1 MALKNIAASVLARLK
16 NQSKE
21 EGISFQLVL
30 QLFAQEEFLRK
41 LSVSRYSDNLI
52 LKGGM
57 FIYTLTEFDSR
68 PTRDI
73 DFMIRELHG
82 SLENIRQTMECI
94 CNVSTGND
102 FIKLEVLDTEPITV
116 DKKYPGV
123 KTMLIG
129 RIEKV
134 RIPFSIDIG
143 IDDVIVPIPVKRTI
157 VTRLSGFVSP
167 EVFTYSLE
175 STIAEK
181 FDAILQRMSGTS
193 RMKDFY
199 DIYYL
204 SGIFDFQGKIL
215 TEAISKTLIQ
225 RERELDKDAFKDI
238 SSFKN
243 NTFLQKQWKAFE
255 PTREA
260 NLSFEETILRL
271 IYFLEPIYQCILEN
285 TLYTKNWDCEHQAWI
300 EVKSKEEK

>member
-1 MALKNIAASVLARLK
+1 MAIKNMAASVLTRLK

-21 EGISFQLVL
+21 EGIPFQMVL

-41 LSVSRYSDNLI
+41 LSFSQYVDNLI

-73 DFMIRELHG
+73 DFLIKNLLG
-82 SLENIRQTMECI
+82 SLENIEQTMRDI
-94 CNVSTGND
+94 CNINTGND
-102 FIKLEVLDTEPITV
+102 FLTLEVLGTETISV

-123 KTMLIG
+123 KTSFMG
-129 RIEKV
+129 RIGKV

-143 IDDVIVPIPVKRTI
+143 IDDVIVPDPIKRTI
-157 VTRLSGFVSP
+157 VTRLPDFVPP
-167 EVFTYSLE
+167 EVYTYSLE

-181 FDAILQRMSGTS
+181 LDAILQRMAGTS

-204 SGIFDFQGKIL
+204 SGIFDFEGEI
-215 TEAISKTLIQ
+215 LIQ
-225 RERELDKDAFKDI
+225 AVKSTLAHRNRELPTDAFAEI
-238 SSFKN
+238 GEFKN
-243 NTFLQKQWKAFE
+243 NDALNTQWKAFDPAKE
-255 PTREA
+255 SG
-260 NLSFEETILRL
+260 LLFDDVLDRL
-271 IYFLEPIYQCILEN
+271 AVFLEPIYQNILSETN
-285 TLYTKNWDCEHQAWI
+285 YDKRWSCE
-300 EVKSKEEK
+300 SKMWM

>member
-30 QLFAQEEFLRK
+30 QLFAQEEFFRK

-157 VTRLSGFVSP
+157 VT
-167 EVFTYSLE
+167 
-175 STIAEK
+175 
-181 FDAILQRMSGTS
+181 
-193 RMKDFY
+193 
-199 DIYYL
+199 
-204 SGIFDFQGKIL
+204 
-215 TEAISKTLIQ
+215 
-225 RERELDKDAFKDI
+225 
-238 SSFKN
+238 
-243 NTFLQKQWKAFE
+243 
-255 PTREA
+255 
-260 NLSFEETILRL
+260 
-271 IYFLEPIYQCILEN
+271 
-285 TLYTKNWDCEHQAWI
+285 
-300 EVKSKEEK
+300 

>member
-1 MALKNIAASVLARLK
+1 MAIKNMAASVLTRLK

-21 EGISFQLVL
+21 EGIPFQMVL

-41 LSVSRYSDNLI
+41 LSLSQYADNLI

-73 DFMIRELHG
+73 DFLIKNLHG
-82 SLENIRQTMECI
+82 SLENIEQTMRDI
-94 CNVSTGND
+94 CNTSTGND
-102 FIKLEVLDTEPITV
+102 FITLEVLGTEAISV

-123 KTMLIG
+123 KTTFMG
-129 RIEKV
+129 RIGKV
-134 RIPFSIDIG
+134 RIPFSIDVG
-143 IDDVIVPIPVKRTI
+143 IDDVIVPDPIKRTI
-157 VTRLSGFVSP
+157 VTRLPDFVSP

-181 FDAILQRMSGTS
+181 FDAILQRMAGTS

-204 SGIFDFQGKIL
+204 SGIFDFEGEIL
-215 TEAISKTLIQ
+215 IEAVKSTLDH
-225 RERELDKDAFKDI
+225 RNRELQDDVFAEIED
-238 SSFKN
+238 FKN
-243 NTFLQKQWKAFE
+243 NNALNTQWKAFE
-255 PTREA
+255 PAKESG
-260 NLSFEETILRL
+260 LLFDDVLDRL
-271 IYFLEPIYQCILEN
+271 IAFLEPIYQTILRETDFDKRWSCEN
-285 TLYTKNWDCEHQAWI
+285 KMWM
-300 EVKSKEEK
+300 